1 MFSTKEIV
9 SRFVDHFKK
18 DSTSNIAKLMHI
30 FSDQL
35 LKLNET
41 TERVRDWRDI
51 DHAQGKAL
59 DDIGSNVNQP
69 RGKATDEVYRIL
81 LKSKIAR
88 NLSDGSINTIINVI
102 AVALSVPPSQIRIV
116 EKWHDELEPEPA
128 ALKLIEIPL
137 QRINEAGL
145 DPLNFVRIVQK
156 TVAAGIKVDAI
167 ELAGTFEFGDSF
179 ATSNIDVSKGFGN
192 INDETVGGYLGAV
205 YTPAHDFE
213 LPI

>member
-1 MFSTKEIV
+1 MFSTKDIV
-9 SRFVDHFKK
+9 SRFVDYFKK
-18 DSTSNIAKLMHI
+18 DSASNIAKLMHI

-35 LKLNET
+35 LQLQET
-41 TERVRDWRDI
+41 TERVGDWRDI
-51 DHAQGKAL
+51 DNAQGKAL

-102 AVALSVPPSQIRIV
+102 AVALSVPTSQIRIV

-128 ALKLIEIPL
+128 ALKLIEMPL

-145 DPLNFVRIVQK
+145 DPVNFVRIIQK
-156 TVAAGIKVDAI
+156 TVAAGVKVQAI
-167 ELAGTFEFGDSF
+167 ELSGTFEFGDLSK
-179 ATSNIDVSKGFGN
+179 SIDVNRGFGDIEN
-192 INDETVGGYLGAV
+192 EMKGGYLGAV
-205 YTPAHDFE
+205 YTPAQDNE

>member
-9 SRFVDHFKK
+9 NRFVDYFKK

-35 LKLNET
+35 LQLQET
-41 TERVRDWRDI
+41 TERVADWRDI
-51 DHAQGKAL
+51 DNAQGKAL

-128 ALKLIEIPL
+128 ALKLIEMPL

-145 DPLNFVRIVQK
+145 DPINFVRIVQK

-167 ELAGTFEFGDSF
+167 ELAGTFEFGDANVS
-179 ATSNIDVSKGFGN
+179 SNFDVSKGFGD
-192 INDETVGGYLGAV
+192 INDESIGGYFGAV
-205 YTPAHDFE
+205 YTPATDNE